1 MEQEALEKKKGN
13 PNFGAKKVIKEE
25 VNQIEEDVNKIH
37 HFVLIQSW
45 EKYKP
50 VDNESGRMDSSP
62 YPPLYQL
69 PSEGITVDDATGK
82 NKRWRCLKGV
92 DTIWVDEQ
100 EGLEPNGFED
110 YEEIIFNYGQLK
122 VRGYEVNKLTAL
134 KSLDTFEGKKYK
146 KVNSKPVY
154 RLIDLES
161 DLNTALDNLD
171 LEYEALKIAKE
182 CSDEEMLPF
191 AFVLGLNTSGSV
203 KSVRKDFIM
212 KAKSNPKYFLKYF
225 VDPKNEIAYKVH
237 KAITENIISTSVIEG
252 KLVWAESRK
261 VIMDAPK
268 GADLAQDIAKLVM
281 QNDDEAIKLFEQLKK
296 M

>member
-1 MEQEALEKKKGN
+1 MEQEVLETKKKGN
-13 PNFGAKKVIKEE
+13 PNFGAKKVKEE
-25 VNQIEEDVNKIH
+25 INQIEEDVNKIH

-62 YPPLYQL
+62 YPPMYQL
-69 PSEGITVDDATGK
+69 PSEGITVDDETGK
-82 NKRWRCLKGV
+82 NKRWRCLRGV

-100 EGLEPNGFED
+100 DGLEPNGFED
-110 YEEIIFNYGQLK
+110 YEEIIFINGQLK

-154 RLIDLES
+154 RLIDLDA
-161 DLNTALDNLD
+161 DLNNALDNLD

-182 CSDEEMLPF
+182 CSDDEMLPF
-191 AFVLGLNTSGSV
+191 AFVLGLNVEGSPRA
-203 KSVRKDFIM
+203 VRKDFIM

-225 VDPKNEIAYKVH
+225 VDPKNEIAFKVH
-237 KAITENIISTSVIEG
+237 KAITENIISTSAIEG
-252 KLVWAESRK
+252 KLVWTESRK

-268 GADLAQDIAKLVM
+268 GADLAQDVAKLVM